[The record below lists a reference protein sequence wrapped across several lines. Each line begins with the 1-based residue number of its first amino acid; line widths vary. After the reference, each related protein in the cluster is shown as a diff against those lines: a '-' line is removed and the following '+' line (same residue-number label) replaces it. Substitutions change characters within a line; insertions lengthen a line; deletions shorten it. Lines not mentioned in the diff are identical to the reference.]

1 MLDSPAKK
9 ISGKGKG
16 GVDKK
21 TTSAN
26 WFCQEVM
33 LCAEKG
39 RVRSLVKAVEELT
52 TRR

>member
-1 MLDSPAKK
+1 MHPMSR
-9 ISGKGKG
+9 
-16 GVDKK
+16 
-21 TTSAN
+21 
-26 WFCQEVM
+26 FCQEVM